1 MRQRNERCTLVLF
14 RVGARVETHNEDMP
28 SRGETTPVAR
38 KNARTE
44 RRQSVLT
51 DEVDDEAAVAG
62 AAGGAAEERPPVRR
76 RAVGAVARGRQAD
89 VVARVRQRVAEAED
103 ARVAAE
109 RRRRAAAPEDGGQE
123 REGPPRRQRRR
134 RGGATVP
141 RKPHGRASEAPMQ
154 ACGRR
159 VSDEGAAEAEWDCG
173 RELMDT
179 IIQEKRGSSRS

>member
-76 RAVGAVARGRQAD
+76 RAVGAVGRGRQAD

-109 RRRRAAAPEDGGQE
+109 RRRRPAAAPEDGGQE
-123 REGPPRRQRRR
+123 REGPPRRQR
-134 RGGATVP
+134 GGATVP
-141 RKPHGRASEAPMQ
+141 RQPHGRAS
-154 ACGRR
+154 
-159 VSDEGAAEAEWDCG
+159 
-173 RELMDT
+173 
-179 IIQEKRGSSRS
+179 